1 MRTWPQW
8 QVVMN
13 RLIAIGIW
21 IIAVTSA
28 AAYVSSSWVSRNT
41 ESEAPVRRG
50 GNLERRKTIPLN
62 IPMISNGVL
71 EGYIVAQFI
80 YLADARNL
88 NELAMPPDD
97 FITDEAFRLLYSSK
111 VDFAHLEKYDLQ
123 NLTTTLAK
131 KINLRFGT
139 EIIKEVLVEEFTY
152 VPKQDISR

>member
-1 MRTWPQW
+1 
-8 QVVMN
+8 
-13 RLIAIGIW
+13 
-21 IIAVTSA
+21 
-28 AAYVSSSWVSRNT
+28 
-41 ESEAPVRRG
+41 
-50 GNLERRKTIPLN
+50 
-62 IPMISNGVL
+62 MISNGVL

-123 NLTTTLAK
+123 NLTTSLAK

>member
-1 MRTWPQW
+1 M
-8 QVVMN
+8 
-13 RLIAIGIW
+13 
-21 IIAVTSA
+21 AVTSA

-41 ESEAPVRRG
+41 DSKAPIKWE

-62 IPMISNGVL
+62 VPMISNGVL

-123 NLTTTLAK
+123 NLTTSLAQ
-131 KINLRFGT
+131 KINLRFGK